1 MTKINI
7 DEKVVNKSQAE
18 VFAFLADFNN
28 YSALMPSSIS
38 GWSATEDTCKFKF
51 SMAPEISMTI
61 VERNSPNNI
70 KIIGSG
76 PMDFTLNVNTKEIS
90 AGSTGVSMVFEAELN
105 MFMKMMIEKPMKE
118 FFEYLAKKV
127 ENHFNA

>member
-7 DEKVVNKSQAE
+7 DERVINKPQAE
-18 VFAFLADFNN
+18 VFNFLADFNN
-28 YSALMPSSIS
+28 YSALMPSSVS
-38 GWSATEDTCKFKF
+38 GWQATADTCKFKF
-51 SMAPEISMTI
+51 SMAPEISMT
-61 VERNSPNNI
+61 VTERNAPENI
-70 KIIGSG
+70 VITGSG
-76 PMDFTLNVNTKEIS
+76 PMDFTLKVFTKS
-90 AGSTGVSMVFEAELN
+90 LSDTSTGVSMVFEAELN